1 MHVKIDLLL
10 IFVAIELRFLT
21 SIRLD
26 ALMALESKNI
36 KKHAKKKAEKNI
48 LMSPNCMVRND
59 QNMHLEEAAW

>member
-26 ALMALESKNI
+26 ALMALESQHIINMP
-36 KKHAKKKAEKNI
+36 KKRPRKI
-48 LMSPNCMVRND
+48 F
-59 QNMHLEEAAW
+59 

>member
-36 KKHAKKKAEKNI
+36 KNMPKKRPRKI
-48 LMSPNCMVRND
+48 F
-59 QNMHLEEAAW
+59 